1 MKLDLPKIGY
11 WRRPVRIL
19 VARSMIISACR
30 HLCGMVQSGM
40 VQSLLS
46 RQGFGF
52 LPRNARGGNNRWGA
66 SSWMIGRLVMACCCS
81 CLAATFAAS
90 LTTKC
95 LAIELSQPI
104 RVQLPPTPPANIDAS
119 NAERTKF
126 ESSQDISLFGKFGG
140 AIIEPIEDEL
150 PDTKSPSPEQNS
162 LPQHAPEQ
170 SDEPLLPNRSH
181 NTKLWRRK
189 HRLGMNRVRQV
200 VDEGNHV
207 GNLIS
212 APHKFTIP
220 QRSYQRRRLFPEMVQ
235 YEPLPSGFSR
245 LATTSQHASLNE
257 RLHISRPQPDQSYSG
272 WRGSDWKLWR
282 NDYIYALEL
291 LYVSELAKRT
301 AIRSARQDSVNT
313 TELGTSALDRK
324 SSR

>member
-30 HLCGMVQSGM
+30 NLCGM

-66 SSWMIGRLVMACCCS
+66 SSWMIGKLVMACCCS

-104 RVQLPPTPPANIDAS
+104 RVQMPPTPSANVEAS
-119 NAERTKF
+119 NAERTKS
-126 ESSQDISLFGKFGG
+126 ESSQDVSLFEKFGG
-140 AIIEPIEDEL
+140 AIIKPIEDEL

-200 VDEGNHV
+200 VDEGNLV

-212 APHKFTIP
+212 TPHKFTIP
-220 QRSYQRRRLFPEMVQ
+220 QRSHQRRRLFPEMVQ

-257 RLHISRPQPDQSYSG
+257 CLHISRHQPDQSYSG

-291 LYVSELAKRT
+291 LYVSELAQRT